1 MNGFTEHGLD
11 EGAFGEKSSNIVQAF
26 DYFPKAKPQFVTKTS
41 GGGKWTV
48 AMLLMSSMLIFSEFT
63 RWWRG
68 HETHTFAVEK
78 GVGHNLQINLDIVIP
93 MQCKDIHINVQ
104 DAAGDRILAGTMLK
118 EEATN
123 WNQWADIRGVH
134 RLGTDSQ
141 GRMNTGEG
149 YHEHE
154 EGFGEEHV
162 HDIVAAAGGKKKFA
176 KTPRLRGGIRGGDS
190 CRIFG
195 SLGVNKVQGD
205 FHITARGHG
214 YQEFGEHLDHTAFNF
229 SHIVSELSF
238 GAFYPSLLNPLDRT
252 VSTTPNHFHKFQYF
266 LSVVPTVYS
275 IDSSTPYASR
285 TVFTN
290 QYAVTE
296 QSHIVGERAVPG
308 IFFKYDIEPM
318 LLTVEESRDSFLRF
332 VVKIVNVF
340 SGVLVAGHWG
350 FTLTEWASGV
360 WGRQRRRKSE
370 GVLNGRGHENE
381 D

>member
-1 MNGFTEHGLD
+1 MNGFANHGLD
-11 EGAFGEKSSNIVQAF
+11 EDAFGEKKGNIVQAF
-26 DYFPKAKPQFVTKTS
+26 DAFPKAKPQYVTKTS

-48 AMLLMSSMLIFSEFT
+48 VMLLVSSLLIFSEFT

-78 GVGHNLQINLDIVIP
+78 GVGHGLQINLDIVLK
-93 MQCKDIHINVQ
+93 MKCDDVHINVQ
-104 DAAGDRILAGTMLK
+104 DAAGDRILAGDKLDRK
-118 EEATN
+118 PTN
-123 WNQWADIRGVH
+123 WHQWVDKKGVH
-134 RLGTDSQ
+134 SLGKDAQ
-141 GRMNTGEG
+141 GRLITGEG
-149 YHEHE
+149 FHD
-154 EGFGEEHV
+154 EGFGQDHV
-162 HDIVAAAGGKKKFA
+162 HDIINAAGGRQGKFA
-176 KTPRLRGGIRGGDS
+176 KTPRLRGEGDS

-195 SLGVNKVQGD
+195 SLDVNKVQGD

-214 YQEFGEHLDHTAFNF
+214 YQEFREHLDHNAFNF

-238 GAFYPSLLNPLDRT
+238 GAFYPSLLNPLDLT
-252 VSTTPNHFHKFQYF
+252 VSGTPNHFHKFQYF

-275 IDSSTPYASR
+275 IDSSNLYRSR

-296 QSHIVGERAVPG
+296 QSHIVGEHTVPG

-332 VVKIVNVF
+332 VVKVVNVF

-350 FTLTEWASGV
+350 FTLTEWAIAV
-360 WGRQRRRKSE
+360 WGRRARRKSE
-370 GVLNGRGHENE
+370 GVLHGRAHENE